1 MHPILIELLIFTSA
15 TVILVPLFKWLNLG
29 SILAYLFAGVLIG
42 PGITGLIKDTEV
54 ILHFSE
60 LGVVFLLFLIGLELA
75 PTRLWKLRK
84 NIFGMGLL
92 QVLVTGSIFTA
103 IGRALDF
110 SLQVSYIAGFGLAL
124 SSTAFAMQ
132 ILNENRQMKTTHGQG
147 SFSILMFQDI
157 AVVPLLASLALFS
170 VHKNA
175 AEAFSWVTIAKP
187 LAAIVGLILV
197 GRFVIPRIFR
207 WVADTGIQEVFIA
220 MSLFVVI
227 GTGLLLESVGLS
239 MGLGALMAGVLLANS
254 EYRHELESNL
264 SPFKGL
270 LLGLFFI
277 AVGMSLDINI
287 LLAKPW
293 LILGLGAGFMAIKGL
308 IIFLLGKLFRFPTE
322 SSRNMAFTL
331 PQGGEFAFVLF
342 ASAAGKSLISPE
354 MQSILN
360 ASVTF
365 SMILTPFLFSLNQK
379 WLRKYSHIS
388 ERPYDEIDHE
398 EAEVIV
404 AGFGRVGQI
413 VSRYLKSQ
421 GVTYTILEH
430 SAAQVDTARK
440 FGSKIFYGD
449 ASKHDILVRAHAKT
463 AKYFILAID
472 DPKKSVE
479 TAKMVID
486 NFPNLTIFARARNRQ
501 HALDLMELGITNIH
515 RETFITSLE
524 IAKEIMLIKGVKRER
539 INAQLKH
546 FHDHD
551 HGVLKKQFELRHDEK
566 KMISYT
572 TQANKELETLLRADS
587 EDTVND
593 IKL

>member
-1 MHPILIELLIFTSA
+1 MHSILIDLLVFTSA

-29 SILAYLFAGVLIG
+29 AILAYLFAGILIG
-42 PGITGLIKDTEV
+42 PGVIGLIKDTEV

-60 LGVVFLLFLIGLELA
+60 LGVVFLLFIIGLELA
-75 PTRLWKLRK
+75 PARLWKLRK

-92 QVLVTGSIFTA
+92 QVFITGSLFTA
-103 IGRALDF
+103 IGLGLNF
-110 SLQVSYIAGFGLAL
+110 SLPISYIAGFGLAL

-157 AVVPLLASLALFS
+157 AIVPILASLALFS
-170 VHKNA
+170 VHKNMG
-175 AEAFSWVTIAKP
+175 EAFTWVSIAKP
-187 LAAIVGLILV
+187 LAAIAGLILV
-197 GRFVIPRIFR
+197 GRFVIQRVFR
-207 WVADTGIQEVFIA
+207 WVADTGLQEVFIA
-220 MSLFVVI
+220 MSLLVVI

-254 EYRHELESNL
+254 EYRHELEANL

-277 AVGMSLDINI
+277 AVGMSLNINI
-287 LLAKPW
+287 LLSKTW
-293 LILGLGAGFMAIKGL
+293 LILGLGIGFMTIKGL
-308 IIFLLGKLFRFPTE
+308 IIFILGKLFRFPTE

-342 ASAAGKSLISPE
+342 AGAAGKSLISPE

-379 WLRKYSHIS
+379 WLRKYSHAS
-388 ERPYDEIDHE
+388 ARPYDEVDHG

-404 AGFGRVGQI
+404 AGFGRFGQI
-413 VSRYLKSQ
+413 VSRFLKSQ
-421 GVTYTILEH
+421 EVSFTILEH

-440 FGSKIFYGD
+440 FGTKIYYGD
-449 ASKHDILVRAHAKT
+449 ASKHDILERAHAKS
-463 AKYFILAID
+463 AKYFVLAID
-472 DPKKSVE
+472 DPVKSVE
-479 TAKMVID
+479 TAKMVVD

-501 HALDLMELGITNIH
+501 HALNLMELGITNIH
-515 RETFITSLE
+515 RETFSTSLDV
-524 IAKEIMLIKGVKRER
+524 AKDIMLTKGIQREK
-539 INAQLKH
+539 INKQLKH

-551 HGVLKKQFELRHDEK
+551 HDVLKKQFELRHDEK
-566 KMISYT
+566 TMISYT
-572 TQANKELETLLRADS
+572 TQANKDLETLLKADR
-587 EDTVND
+587 DDNRH
-593 IKL
+593 K